1 MLQYHFSRSLLGK
14 VKRKHTFGVGD
25 PGSSQKKK
33 KKKKKFQDFQKP
45 LHIAWLQI
53 LLYRGMFEVYLFE
66 IGLSFSTVI
75 LILCNFS

>member
-25 PGSSQKKK
+25 PGSSQK

-66 IGLSFSTVI
+66 IGLSFSTAI
-75 LILCNFS
+75 LILYNFS